1 VTVLTLTSAVAG
13 LVLLV
18 GVAGYGDRDVVDR
31 TTAAV
36 EQVFDDS
43 RQGAVDARK
52 ATTDGLSAVR
62 DRLVDTGG
70 EVESAVAEATTTAR
84 SGIADA
90 IDAVERLLDQLEDVV
105 RA

>member
-1 VTVLTLTSAVAG
+1 MTVLTLTSAVAG

-31 TTAAV
+31 ATAAV

-52 ATTDGLSAVR
+52 ATTDGLSVAR
-62 DRLVDTGG
+62 DRLAETGG
-70 EVESAVAEATTTAR
+70 DVESAVAEATATVR

-90 IDAVERLLDQLEDVV
+90 IDALEGLLDKLEEVV